1 MKIKFIG
8 SLFLCGLMICI
19 AACSKPM
26 AEGRVSKDI
35 RYIAKKFDANK
46 EEVFYAVR
54 WALKIN
60 GYPIARENQNEG
72 VVEST
77 WLPTKSDSHALI
89 LFDRPEFPVNGGYYQ
104 LIVNVTPEDGRM
116 RISVGSKFK
125 AVMTGLKSTGIEER
139 RVLREIGNYLR
150 VKEPDVTN
158 IGLEE

>member
-1 MKIKFIG
+1 M
-8 SLFLCGLMICI
+8 

-26 AEGRVSKDI
+26 AEGRVTKDI
-35 RYIAKKFDANK
+35 RYITKTFDTNK
-46 EEVFYAVR
+46 EEAFYAVR

-72 VVEST
+72 IVEST

-104 LIVNVTPEDGRM
+104 LIVSVTPEEGKM
-116 RISVGSKFK
+116 RIAVGSKLK
-125 AVMTGLKSTGIEER
+125 AVMAGLKTTGIEER
-139 RVLREIGNYLR
+139 RVLKEIGDYLR